1 MSTRKK
7 TATLTGRTDTTTTNT
22 TTGSRDWRKFFTTPT
37 FTIVKDYYGDYF
49 VTRNGDPLT
58 DRNYRTR
65 FFVSRNSARK
75 RISRER
81 RQDFHN

>member
-1 MSTRKK
+1 
-7 TATLTGRTDTTTTNT
+7 
-22 TTGSRDWRKFFTTPT
+22 
-37 FTIVKDYYGDYF
+37 VKDYYGDYF

-81 RQDFHN
+81 RGDFHN